1 MAGAGDALGERV
13 QSAHET
19 DSLLYNR
26 IMDNVECGRGRLN
39 DIVEQE
45 VRQEEE
51 ETREKEEEQTEVN
64 IDLIGRENEKVL
76 KVAYRGF

>member
-1 MAGAGDALGERV
+1 
-13 QSAHET
+13 
-19 DSLLYNR
+19 
-26 IMDNVECGRGRLN
+26 MDNVECGRERLN

-51 ETREKEEEQTEVN
+51 EIREKEEEQTEVN

-76 KVAYRGF
+76 KVAYRGFWCLAYQKQTLMIILIKSNHISKR